1 MSWLSTL
8 LSRRRPEE
16 QLELVE
22 LRTVRL
28 RQVVRCYGDFLDC
41 VEDAAEK
48 QSGDYILDRQYVI
61 SLAGRAFDLTD
72 SILFDAEII
81 AGRYLSEL
89 SARAAALRASV
100 HETLSHPLE
109 GVAPALSEEA
119 EEEPEYRLLRELRR
133 MLFQLTNP
141 PKTPDRAC
149 GYASLL
155 DIVHSAQAEASGAV
169 AQLLA
174 GSTGG
179 RAEAREV
186 DGGPAVRLLVAD
198 LGGALANRDKGKSG
212 PRAAEVS
219 SEPLAAFLAGVANP
233 PSGTPV
239 VVHAAATHEHAFLT
253 SSSSA
258 GTIVVDALLSVDDR
272 LDHLYAHYRPAG
284 VDRGPDPAVAGLTA
298 IRADGATTFWRHR
311 LPQGRMRGLLA
322 AFGRLAAGAE
332 WQVPGPLQ
340 ESTTRPEAHESEA

>member
-1 MSWLSTL
+1 M
-8 LSRRRPEE
+8 
-16 QLELVE
+16 
-22 LRTVRL
+22 
-28 RQVVRCYGDFLDC
+28 
-41 VEDAAEK
+41 
-48 QSGDYILDRQYVI
+48 
-61 SLAGRAFDLTD
+61 
-72 SILFDAEII
+72 
-81 AGRYLSEL
+81 
-89 SARAAALRASV
+89 
-100 HETLSHPLE
+100 TLSP
-109 GVAPALSEEA
+109 
-119 EEEPEYRLLRELRR
+119 
-133 MLFQLTNP
+133 Q
-141 PKTPDRAC
+141 TPDQAC

-155 DIVHSAQAEASGAV
+155 DIVLSAQAEASGAV

-179 RAEAREV
+179 RAKAREV
-186 DGGPAVRLLVAD
+186 DSGPAVRLFVAD
-198 LGGALANRDKGKSG
+198 LGGALASRDSRQSG
-212 PRAAEVS
+212 SGSAEVAS
-219 SEPLAAFLAGVANP
+219 KPLAAFLTGVANP

-239 VVHAAATHEHAFLT
+239 VVRAAATREHAFLT